1 MRSVFDHLGYILSG
15 TVRPEL
21 SSVDS
26 ILKSAETLAD
36 FSAGGFMNVMLQ
48 KSSTL
53 ELGYLVYEKIGNDAK
68 AEELASFQ
76 LKFTRFPFP
85 KSNAHRAL
93 GRILQRRGEEDAAAA
108 HFDKASEAAHLC
120 RCPFLALIAGKD
132 MGGEP
137 GEAIIATACEKMG
150 KTRSSYVECGFLS
163 A

>member
-1 MRSVFDHLGYILSG
+1 
-15 TVRPEL
+15 
-21 SSVDS
+21 
-26 ILKSAETLAD
+26 
-36 FSAGGFMNVMLQ
+36 MNVMLQ

-93 GRILQRRGEEDAAAA
+93 GRILQRRGEGDAAAA

-150 KTRSSYVECGFLS
+150 KWENALTVLDMMHGRSVRTEEERTERNEPRPYSW
-163 A
+163 